1 MTVIRS
7 ASEYVSD
14 PARLSDLLIDNLS
27 SCDGFWFSSAWAT
40 HRFPFYK
47 NFIRYRSK
55 IQCGVVGLH
64 FYQTSPSFIDQFN
77 PQKAIRFHK
86 ATDGVFHPKVYV
98 FKSGNRYTSIIGSA
112 NLTQGGFENNTE
124 ACIVDRSKEIAESII
139 EDIGKWYLES
149 DHLTVDEID
158 SYKEQYDRRKK
169 ERKSLSGK
177 YETDS
182 DEEANVPTRK
192 PRKARVLLDVPVLN
206 MSWNEFVAKVKNER
220 QHKYT
225 ERLDVL
231 KACRSY
237 FTRHQHLKDMS
248 YLVRQNIAGLRND
261 EHADFLWFGSMKGNG
276 YFKSVIK
283 ENSKAVSAALDA
295 IPLSRSINIER
306 SHFIEFVN
314 KYSSAFKLDRNNLGT
329 ASRLLA
335 MKRPD
340 VFCCLNTKNKI
351 LLCKS
356 FGIGQKLDY
365 EGYWDSIIAR
375 LQDSNWYNSPRPSSR
390 IGGEIWDGRCALLD
404 SLFFRWK

>member
-1 MTVIRS
+1 MTAIRN
-7 ASEYVSD
+7 ATEYVSD
-14 PARLSDLLIDNLS
+14 HARLCTLIIDNLS
-27 SCDGFWFSSAWAT
+27 SCEEFWFSSAWAT
-40 HRFPFYK
+40 HRFPFYDI
-47 NFIRYRSK
+47 FIKHRSK
-55 IQCGVVGLH
+55 ITRGVVGLH
-64 FYQTSPSFIDQFN
+64 FYQTSPSFIEQFN
-77 PQKAIRFHK
+77 PQKAVRFHK

-98 FKSGNRYTSIIGSA
+98 FRSKSRYTSIIGSS

-124 ACIVDRSKEIAESII
+124 ACIVDRSQEIAESII
-139 EDIGKWYLES
+139 KDIEMWHLNS
-149 DHLTVDEID
+149 DHLTADEIN
-158 SYKEQYDRRKK
+158 SYKEQYGRRRK
-169 ERKSLSGK
+169 ERQSLSGK
-177 YETDS
+177 YEPDS
-182 DEEANVPTRK
+182 DEEDEAPVRKQRKTR
-192 PRKARVLLDVPVLN
+192 ALLDVPILK
-206 MSWNEFVAKVKNER
+206 MSWKDFVVKVKNEN

-231 KACRSY
+231 KACHSY
-237 FTRHQHLKDMS
+237 FARHQHFKDMS
-248 YLVRQNIAGLRND
+248 YLVRQNIAGLRHD
-261 EHADFLWFGSMKGNG
+261 KHADFLWFGSMKGNG

-283 ENSKAVSAALDA
+283 ENSKAVSSALDA
-295 IPLSRSINIER
+295 IPLSRSINVER
-306 SHFIEFVN
+306 SHFINFVSN
-314 KYSSAFKLDRNNLGT
+314 YSSAFKLDRNNLGT

-356 FGIGQKLDY
+356 FGISQKLDY